1 MIIGHTARVMLA
13 TSIFM
18 HRKHTLPGQRGG
30 LSTHYSLTEAR
41 EAAYDGF
48 GEGEESYF
56 DEHNRTLFS

>member
-1 MIIGHTARVMLA
+1 MIIGHTERVMLA

-48 GEGEESYF
+48 G
-56 DEHNRTLFS
+56 